1 MKKLTLTAVSTIICS
16 LSIAA
21 TIAAPSF
28 AQPPANKAALT
39 GNNPQAQLVEQLKI
53 TKDQQV
59 KLSKV
64 EQTAKQKIF
73 GVLTPDQKD
82 QVRLDMKQGKS
93 SSLKFT
99 TEQQTQLKA
108 IQTVAVAERDA
119 ILTPDQKQK
128 LEQFRKQYMR
138 QS

>member
-1 MKKLTLTAVSTIICS
+1 MKKLTLTAVSTLICS

-21 TIAAPSF
+21 TIITPSF
-28 AQPPANKAALT
+28 AQSPANKAAPT

-53 TKDQQV
+53 TQEQKT
-59 KLSKV
+59 KLAKV
-64 EQTAKQKIF
+64 ENTAKQKIF
-73 GVLTPDQKD
+73 GVLTPEQQE

-99 TEQQTQLKA
+99 TEQQAKLKE
-108 IQTVAVAERDA
+108 IQTVAVAQRDA
-119 ILTPDQKQK
+119 ILTTEQKQK
-128 LEQFRKQYMR
+128 LQQFRKQYMR